1 MARDPE
7 RYAYFMVALPRTSQ
21 TLQKLLA
28 EAQEAGINPAR
39 LIALRVSDWYQGSA
53 RSTREASPMN
63 DGRSAILAEDI
74 AAQNADAALDAW

>member
-7 RYAYFMVALPRTSQ
+7 RYAYFTVALPRTSQ

-28 EAQEAGINPAR
+28 EAEEAGINPAR
-39 LIALRVSDWYQGSA
+39 LLALRVSDWYKGSA
-53 RSTREASPMN
+53 GSITEAPPTN
-63 DGRSAILAEDI
+63 GGRNVPLAEDI